1 MIVSTRNELHTKAS
15 LAILE
20 GLAKDKGLYIFDTF
34 NKIDLNKCVNYNY
47 QELSVYILSL
57 VLDDYSLD
65 EIRSCVYSAYDDK
78 FDCKDI
84 VKIHKLNE
92 SADVLELYHGPT
104 LAFKDMALTILPH
117 LFTLAKKKNK
127 VKEDTIILTA
137 TSGDTGG
144 ASLSGFKDVDGVK
157 LIVFYPN
164 GKVSKLQEKQMLSFK
179 SKNAKVIAYDGNF
192 DDTQNFVKA
201 MFNKYPKLS
210 SSNSINLGRL
220 VPQIVYYVYGYLQ
233 MVKNDE
239 IKMGDK
245 INVCV
250 PTGNFGNILAAYI
263 AYKMGLPVNKFIC
276 ASNKNKVLADF
287 FNTGVYDINRSFFKT
302 NSPSM
307 DILISS
313 NLERLL
319 YLLFGSTN
327 RFMDDLKNKGRFE
340 LNKCE
345 LDKLNN
351 FYGNYLDEEETLN
364 IINKT
369 YNEEHYLIDTHTA
382 VSLGVYY
389 KYKEDTKDNTKTL
402 VVSTASPYKFAPALI
417 DALGIKCDGDEIEA
431 LSKFTNTPIPKV
443 ILGYKDEKKEFWAK
457 EDVNRLFEEVLKEFN
472 YEEN

>member
-1 MIVSTRNELHTKAS
+1 MIISTRNELRTKS
-15 LAILE
+15 SIAILE
-20 GLAKDKGLYIFDTF
+20 GLAKDKGLYIFDDFKT
-34 NKIDLNKCVNYNY
+34 IDLNKCLNYTY

-57 VLDDYSLD
+57 VLDDYTID
-65 EIRSCVYSAYDDK
+65 EIKDSVYSAYDDK
-78 FDCKDI
+78 FDCSEI
-84 VKIHKLNE
+84 VKTHKLND
-92 SADVLELYHGPT
+92 STNVLELYHGPT

-117 LFTLAKKKNK
+117 LFKIAKKKNN

-157 LIVFYPN
+157 IIVFYPN

-233 MVKNDE
+233 MVRNNE
-239 IKMGDK
+239 IKLGDK

-250 PTGNFGNILAAYI
+250 PTGNFGNILASYI

-276 ASNKNKVLADF
+276 ASNKNKVLSDF
-287 FNTGVYDINRSFFKT
+287 FNTGIYDINRSFFKT

-319 YLLFGSTN
+319 YLLYGSTN
-327 RFMDDLKNKGRFE
+327 RFMDE
-340 LNKCE
+340 LNKKGKFSLTKEE
-345 LDKLNN
+345 LEKLNN
-351 FYGNYLDEEETLN
+351 FYGNYLDEEETLK

-369 YNEEHYLIDTHTA
+369 YNEDHYLVDTHTA

-389 KYKEDTKDNTKTL
+389 KYKQETLDNTKCL
-402 VVSTASPYKFAPALI
+402 VISTASPYKFAPAILE
-417 DALGIKCDGDEIEA
+417 ALGIEYDGDEIEA
-431 LSKFTNTPIPKV
+431 LAKYTNTDIPKV
-443 ILGYKDEKKEFWAK
+443 ILGYKDNKKEFWAK
-457 EDVNRLFEEVLKEFN
+457 EEVSKKFEEVLKEFN
-472 YEEN
+472 YEKN